1 MNTAIVS
8 KTQITP
14 YECLLWGDETL
25 NDLFVCLAEVKRI
38 GVSANPKAETATKK
52 IRINFVLESFPT

>member
-1 MNTAIVS
+1 MS

-38 GVSANPKAETATKK
+38 GASANPKAETATKK
-52 IRINFVLESFPT
+52 N